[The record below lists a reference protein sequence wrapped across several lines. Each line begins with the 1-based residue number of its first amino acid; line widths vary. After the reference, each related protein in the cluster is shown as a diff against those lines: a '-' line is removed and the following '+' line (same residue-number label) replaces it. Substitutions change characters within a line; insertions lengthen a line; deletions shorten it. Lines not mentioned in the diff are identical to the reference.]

1 MTNDDLIW
9 KALADPTRRHLL
21 DLLRDRPQT
30 TSALSAH
37 FAPGL
42 SRFAVMKHLQVL
54 QQANLVVV
62 RQQGRERWHS
72 LNAVPLR
79 QMYERWVSQYASD
92 WAASLLHLQR
102 TAENASSRHQEEWT
116 METLHIEQELVIHA
130 EPHQVF
136 EALTTGVDAWWAKGF
151 ASPNSTF
158 HLEPVAG
165 GRFYEDFGQGRG
177 DALFATVTYLEPGKK
192 LRLMGQ
198 MGMSGPV
205 MGTIA
210 FDLLPERNGT
220 RLKLTHRAMGAV
232 DDDDRETYTHGWQE
246 LLGEHLK
253 RFVEEHQGYREVQ

>member
-1 MTNDDLIW
+1 MRNDDLIW

-37 FAPGL
+37 FAPEL

-79 QMYERWVSQYASD
+79 QVYERWVSQYASD
-92 WAASLLHLQR
+92 WAVSLLQLKR
-102 TAENASSRHQEEWT
+102 TAEGKQSHYQEEWT

-130 EPHQVF
+130 EPQQVF
-136 EALTTGVDAWWAKGF
+136 EALTTDVDAWWMQGF
-151 ASPNSTF
+151 EVPHSTF

-165 GRFYEDFGQGRG
+165 GRFYEDFGPGRG
-177 DALFATVTYLEPGKK
+177 SALYATVTYLEPSKK
-192 LRLMGQ
+192 LRLMGP
-198 MGMSGPV
+198 MGLSGPV
-205 MGTIA
+205 MGTVA
-210 FDLLPERNGT
+210 FDLVAEENGT
-220 RLKLTHRAMGAV
+220 RLKLSHRVLGAV
-232 DDDDRETYTHGWQE
+232 KEGDRETYTRGWQV
-246 LLGEHLK
+246 LLEEHLK
-253 RFVEEHQGYREVQ
+253 RFVEQHRGYREA